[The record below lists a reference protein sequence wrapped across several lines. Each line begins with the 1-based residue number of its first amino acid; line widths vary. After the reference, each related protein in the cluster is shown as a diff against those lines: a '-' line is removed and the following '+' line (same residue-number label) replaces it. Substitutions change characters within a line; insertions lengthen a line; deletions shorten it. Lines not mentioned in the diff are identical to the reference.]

1 VLAEECACLSSV
13 ERLKRIL
20 VLGLVGDVEC
30 RTRDE
35 SCK

>member
-1 VLAEECACLSSV
+1 MLAEECARLSSV
-13 ERLKRIL
+13 ERLERIL

-30 RTRDE
+30 HTRDE